1 MSTRPSRMPI
11 ARIRLG
17 RSDDLAVAVYGETTA
32 EFGVPLVELA
42 GALEHLWH
50 LTPAQADEL
59 AAALTLAA
67 RRARG
72 ETMPI
77 TELDRLLARPAQS

>member
-1 MSTRPSRMPI
+1 MPI

-17 RSDDLAVAVYGETTA
+17 RSDDLAVAVYDETTA

-50 LTPAQADEL
+50 LWRLTPAQADEL

-77 TELDRLLARPAQS
+77 TELDRFLARPAQS